1 MVLSDIPPGSSVFV
15 DANIF
20 IYHFAGQSDDCS
32 AFLARI
38 ETGELRGATG
48 HVTLLEVARRLMALE
63 AVELGL
69 KAGANPAA
77 RLARQPEM
85 IRRLSKYYFSV
96 LSIPRMGVEILSLP
110 EDFITASQEFRQT
123 SGLLVNDSLVPMQMR
138 QAGILLLASGDAAF
152 DRIPGLRRYAPSDI

>member
-1 MVLSDIPPGSSVFV
+1 MALSDVPPGSAVFI

-32 AFLARI
+32 AFLARV
-38 ETGELRGATG
+38 ERGELRGATG
-48 HVTLLEVARRLMALE
+48 HVSLLEVAHRLMMLE

-69 KAGANPAA
+69 RAGANPAA
-77 RLARQPEM
+77 RLARQPEL

-96 LSIPRMGVEILSLP
+96 LSIPRMGVEILRLP

-138 QAGILLLASGDAAF
+138 QAGLSLLASADKAF
-152 DRIPGLRRYAPSDI
+152 DRLPGLRRFAPSDI